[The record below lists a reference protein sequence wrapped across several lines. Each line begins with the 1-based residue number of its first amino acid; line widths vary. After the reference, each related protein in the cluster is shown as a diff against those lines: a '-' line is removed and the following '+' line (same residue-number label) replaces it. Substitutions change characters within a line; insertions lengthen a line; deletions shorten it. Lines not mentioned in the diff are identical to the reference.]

1 MTPGD
6 RQRRRS
12 RPGGGMVAPC
22 RSWDSTAMAS
32 PARTTA
38 SHRASPSQ
46 GSGPQRRDRSMSGG
60 PDCRTPGGGRPDGAD
75 LGGPQRAGP
84 RQPRR
89 VGRSRREEWSAR
101 QRARTRG
108 VGPAGSAEVPRF
120 RSPASGA
127 PLDQITRIQQE
138 VLVPLELWLIQRS
151 EVETVTLRQAVGAAC
166 MRSTAATSAADEA
179 GRTVEF
185 PLLAARLYRRGI
197 TTGDACRPPAAWDHL
212 SELSARS
219 MGPAQRQ

>member
-1 MTPGD
+1 
-6 RQRRRS
+6 
-12 RPGGGMVAPC
+12 
-22 RSWDSTAMAS
+22 
-32 PARTTA
+32 
-38 SHRASPSQ
+38 
-46 GSGPQRRDRSMSGG
+46 MSGG

-89 VGRSRREEWSAR
+89 VGRSRREAWSAR

-138 VLVPLELWLIQRS
+138 VLVPVELWLIQRS

-166 MRSTAATSAADEA
+166 MRSTAATSAADET

-197 TTGDACRPPAAWDHL
+197 TTGDARRGSFGLRGQHLGLLNAATSVQLARPGTLWLLSTAECRPVGD
-212 SELSARS
+212 R
-219 MGPAQRQ
+219 

>member
-1 MTPGD
+1 
-6 RQRRRS
+6 
-12 RPGGGMVAPC
+12 
-22 RSWDSTAMAS
+22 
-32 PARTTA
+32 
-38 SHRASPSQ
+38 
-46 GSGPQRRDRSMSGG
+46 MSGG

-89 VGRSRREEWSAR
+89 VGRSRREAWSAR

-166 MRSTAATSAADEA
+166 MRSTAATSAADET

-197 TTGDACRPPAAWDHL
+197 TTADARGGLSACPGQHLGLLNAATSVQLARPGTLWLLSTAECRPVGD
-212 SELSARS
+212 R
-219 MGPAQRQ
+219 